1 MDRGGLLLTISKVAL
16 YARVSTHD
24 KEQDPENQLIKL
36 RDFVERRGWVVYG
49 EFIDMRSGAQSTRP
63 ELDRMLKAAK
73 AHWFDAIVIVRID
86 RLGRSVRNLHNLLAE
101 LQHSGVALICTDQ
114 DIDTSNPTGK
124 LLFTVLGA
132 VSELELDLI
141 RDRTKDGLAR
151 AKAQGKRLGRPPNPA
166 RTDDILR
173 MRREGLSLR
182 QIGQRL
188 GISHQGV
195 KQRLRRAGLQNRVEK
210 TK

>member
-1 MDRGGLLLTISKVAL
+1 MTITKVAL

-36 RDFVERRGWVVYG
+36 RDFVERRGWAVYG
-49 EFIDMRSGAQSTRP
+49 EFIDMRSGGQSSRP
-63 ELDRMLKAAK
+63 DLDRMLKAAK

-101 LQHSGVALICTDQ
+101 LQHSGIALICTDQ
-114 DIDTSNPTGK
+114 DIDTSSPAGR

-151 AKAQGKRLGRPPNPA
+151 ARLQGKRIGRPPFA
-166 RTDDILR
+166 VSTDDILALKAQG
-173 MRREGLSLR
+173 MSLR
-182 QIGQRL
+182 EIGERV
-188 GISHQGV
+188 GMSHQGV
-195 KQRLRRAGLQNRVEK
+195 KKRLRQAAVTNRVEK
-210 TK
+210 RE

>member
-1 MDRGGLLLTISKVAL
+1 MTISRVGI
-16 YARVSTHD
+16 YCRVSTHD

-36 RDFVERRGWVVYG
+36 RDFVEKRGWTVYG
-49 EFIDMRSGAQSTRP
+49 EFIDRRSGAQSSRP
-63 ELDRMLKAAK
+63 ELDRMLRAAK

-101 LQHSGVALICTDQ
+101 LQHNGIALICTDQ

-151 AKAQGKRLGRPPNPA
+151 ARAQGKRLGQPPMPISTEEIIA
-166 RTDDILR
+166 LR
-173 MRREGLSLR
+173 ESGMSLR
-182 QIGQRL
+182 VIAEKVGM
-188 GISHQGV
+188 SHQGV
-195 KQRLRRAGLQNRVEK
+195 KKRLRQAAATKRVENRK
-210 TK
+210 

>member
-1 MDRGGLLLTISKVAL
+1 MTISKVAL
-16 YARVSTHD
+16 YARVSTHE

-36 RDFVERRGWVVYG
+36 RDFVEKREWAVYG
-49 EFIDMRSGAQSTRP
+49 EYIDIRSGAQSSRP
-63 ELDRMLKAAK
+63 ELDRMLNAAK

-101 LQHSGVALICTDQ
+101 LQHSGIALICTDQ
-114 DIDTSNPTGK
+114 EIDTSSPTGK

-151 AKAQGKRLGRPPNPA
+151 ARAQGKRLGRPPFPISTEEIITL
-166 RTDDILR
+166 RESGMSLR
-173 MRREGLSLR
+173 MIAGRVGM
-182 QIGQRL
+182 
-188 GISHQGV
+188 SHQGV
-195 KQRLRRAGLQNRVEK
+195 KKRLRQASATKRVEIGK
-210 TK
+210 